1 MADLTQ
7 IFAAN
12 GPLPLKTSV
21 DIQSNMPAVVTLAGS
36 VWANT
41 SNQQIGIALLID
53 GEVAASA
60 TIFANPASQHMAVV
74 PVETSATVDVER
86 DRRELSA
93 HDPDGLESDA
103 ALVRK
108 GRWKQGPGLD
118 CDAEP
123 GLVLQHSLL
132 EDAL

>member
-21 DIQSNMPAVVTLAGS
+21 DIQSNMPAAATLAGS
-36 VWANT
+36 VW
-41 SNQQIGIALLID
+41 SNAAQQQIGIALLID

-74 PVETSATVDVER
+74 PVEFAYTFTIGTHDFVLNPWNNATTSDKNDFYCVTV
-86 DRRELSA
+86 
-93 HDPDGLESDA
+93 
-103 ALVRK
+103 
-108 GRWKQGPGLD
+108 QY
-118 CDAEP
+118 
-123 GLVLQHSLL
+123 
-132 EDAL
+132 